1 MAIVNLFVSSS
12 LPFFFFF
19 LGRLVCHFWVG
30 RSIRNNNEDGLKNI
44 GKTQG
49 ESGISPYLK
58 FFFFKKKLF
67 ILLLRTLGE
76 KSSLVTLSRDN
87 AQSKHKA
94 STTILHWTKQG
105 LQTLLTKKDR
115 THGNVSHSFGETES

>member
-1 MAIVNLFVSSS
+1 M
-12 LPFFFFF
+12 
-19 LGRLVCHFWVG
+19 G

-94 STTILHWTKQG
+94 STTILH
-105 LQTLLTKKDR
+105 
-115 THGNVSHSFGETES
+115 